1 MSTFQERFSRA
12 FDAEARRRLENCED
26 RLTKTMVWKAAR
38 ATSGAFTQWYDG
50 TTGAKLDTCYL
61 MAPILRVNPHWLF
74 DESAPRDAPMKE
86 ARSIESA
93 PSPSGKVPLISFV
106 QAGAFTE
113 VIDSLSPGDAE
124 EWIDLPCPAGPN
136 AFALR
141 AVGDS
146 MEPAF
151 VAGTLLIVDPGLKP
165 NPNDFVIAK
174 SGDNEATFKQ
184 LTADGNDWYL
194 KPMNPRYPIKPLGSS
209 RIIGVARFS
218 GIKHR

>member
-12 FDAEARRRLENCED
+12 FDAEARRRLENGED
-26 RLTKTMVWKAAR
+26 RLTKTMIWKAAR

-50 TTGAKLDTCYL
+50 TSGAKLDTCYL
-61 MAPILRVNPHWLF
+61 MAPMLRVNPHWLF
-74 DESAPRDAPMKE
+74 DESVPRDAPMKE
-86 ARSIESA
+86 ARSIERA

-113 VIDSLSPGDAE
+113 AIDNFSPGDAE

-151 VAGTLLIVDPGLKP
+151 VAGTLLIVDPGLTP

-174 SGDNEATFKQ
+174 NGDNEATFKQ

-194 KPMNPRYPIKPLGSS
+194 KPMNARYPIKPLGSS
-209 RIIGVARFS
+209 RIIGVVRFS